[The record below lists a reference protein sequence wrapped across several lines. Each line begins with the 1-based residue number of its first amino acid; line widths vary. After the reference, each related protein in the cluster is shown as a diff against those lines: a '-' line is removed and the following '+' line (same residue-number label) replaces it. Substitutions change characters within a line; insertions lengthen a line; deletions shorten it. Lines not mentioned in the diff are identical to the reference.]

1 MRSIETRL
9 KWQLLLGSLVLS
21 AVLALTAWSW
31 AGRQV
36 RDLLDYQLEQAARAL
51 VDHDFSRPGDLSAD
65 DPAMHLDVVV
75 WDRQGRLLYQS
86 SPELELR
93 SDTAAGFSRVPSG
106 TQDDAVMLR
115 LFTIRSGTRVIQ
127 VAHPLALRQELARE
141 AGLEMLLPALAG
153 TAALSLLII
162 VTVRHALAPLRE
174 LGRELGRRDAEALAP
189 IELPR
194 APAEIQAPLATLNGL
209 LSRLRSSLTQHRQFI
224 ADAAHQLRTPL
235 AAVRLQADN
244 AACAEGAAERE
255 AAFGQLRQGIDRL
268 QHLVEQL
275 LELARLEASSALRRV
290 PIELGALA
298 RECLVDHA
306 LQASARS
313 MELALEG
320 DGAAWIDGDPHAI
333 HTLLDNLVGNA
344 LKYAPAGSPVV
355 VALGSVPGSVRLSV
369 RDRGPGIAP
378 PTRDRMLERFSR
390 GGDDSEAG
398 SGLGLAIAAEAAH
411 QHGAR
416 LELCTPQDGPG
427 LEARVIFP
435 RASVHIDAGL
445 AAPVGPAKRAS

>member
-75 WDRQGRLLYQS
+75 WDRQGRLLYRS

-275 LELARLEASSALRRV
+275 LELARLE
-290 PIELGALA
+290 
-298 RECLVDHA
+298 
-306 LQASARS
+306 
-313 MELALEG
+313 
-320 DGAAWIDGDPHAI
+320 
-333 HTLLDNLVGNA
+333 
-344 LKYAPAGSPVV
+344 
-355 VALGSVPGSVRLSV
+355 
-369 RDRGPGIAP
+369 
-378 PTRDRMLERFSR
+378 
-390 GGDDSEAG
+390 
-398 SGLGLAIAAEAAH
+398 
-411 QHGAR
+411 
-416 LELCTPQDGPG
+416 
-427 LEARVIFP
+427 
-435 RASVHIDAGL
+435 
-445 AAPVGPAKRAS
+445 